1 MATRF
6 EKKLKLFHIKK
17 QKTKTEFYDYQ
28 LVYIKKNA
36 STIIQNINEKKKLKI
51 DIFKI
56 LHLKQQLQKE
66 ELRMIFLHLY
76 L

>member
-17 QKTKTEFYDYQ
+17 QKIKTEFYDYQ

-36 STIIQNINEKKKLKI
+36 STIIQKINEKKKLKI

-66 ELRMIFLHLY
+66 ELRMLFLHLY